1 MIRVNRTIAG
11 LISVGA
17 IRGTPEAASASL
29 VRYLAKAPW
38 FPTALLPSDALT
50 WTPIDEHH
58 ARATLTDASTTV
70 SIDVEFGETGTIE
83 SIATMRYRDAKGV
96 LTLTPWIGR
105 FSTYRSIAGMMI
117 PMAAEVGWTLPDG
130 FSTAWRGQ
138 VSLATHEFEPAP

>member
-1 MIRVNRTIAG
+1 MSLAPFVSIRVRDSYVDGESATEATIAG

-29 VRYLAKAPW
+29 VRYLAEAPW
-38 FPTALLPSDALT
+38 LPTARLPSDALT

-58 ARATLTDASTTV
+58 ARVTLTDASTTV

-96 LTLTPWIGR
+96 LTLTPWIGV
-105 FSTYRSIAGMMI
+105 SAITARSR
-117 PMAAEVGWTLPDG
+117 E
-130 FSTAWRGQ
+130 
-138 VSLATHEFEPAP
+138 